1 MVQRIRER
9 IYSIDAKLYLCDE
22 EDFTFLLNE
31 LESILDEEAASFG
44 TMPEGLQ
51 ESGRGL
57 ESRNAQAYLQKAVK
71 ALREVTDKKNRR
83 KMQELMDEVHANLRA
98 V

>member
-9 IYSIDAKLYLCDE
+9 VYSIDAKLYLCDE

-57 ESRNAQAYLQKAVK
+57 ESRAGKWPWIGI
-71 ALREVTDKKNRR
+71 
-83 KMQELMDEVHANLRA
+83 QECPGLSAEGGKGPQRSDG
-98 V
+98 